1 MRLLVIWFN
10 KFLMVFQ
17 LSKFFFTIF
26 PITKIHGFECNK
38 FKYRL
43 NIKNFTKKIVSFYS
57 ELPIHPPPT
66 NDQLPAPWWSPKCC
80 DKSLLVGTYKL
91 GCENYLP
98 MRNDPAL
105 CFFTHL
111 GPEAATLTVA

>member
-1 MRLLVIWFN
+1 M
-10 KFLMVFQ
+10 
-17 LSKFFFTIF
+17 
-26 PITKIHGFECNK
+26 
-38 FKYRL
+38 
-43 NIKNFTKKIVSFYS
+43 KNFTKRINLNCFITIILFCS

-111 GPEAATLTVA
+111 GPEAATLIVT